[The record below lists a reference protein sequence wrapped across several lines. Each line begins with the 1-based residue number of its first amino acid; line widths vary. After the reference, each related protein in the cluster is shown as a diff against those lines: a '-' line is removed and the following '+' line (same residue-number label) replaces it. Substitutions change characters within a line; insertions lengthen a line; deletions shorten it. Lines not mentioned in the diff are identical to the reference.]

1 MLYDLHMT
9 ARTFTSFAAAPLASA
24 LFVMS
29 PSPATAQADSDTSSA
44 RRTRVAL
51 GPQIV
56 PSFPGADSFRI
67 RPLVDVARARGD
79 EPFAFEAPDES
90 FGFSVARTGGWQ
102 FGPALGFEGQRS
114 RDSTNGMLPK
124 VGFTFELGGFVQYQL
139 AASFRLRTEVRQG
152 IGGHKGLIGTV
163 GGDYVIRDADQ
174 WLLSVGPRVTVVNAR
189 YSRAYFS
196 VDPAAAVTASLPAF
210 RASGGLQAVGMTA
223 GALRQINDRWGI
235 YSYAKYDRLV
245 ADPGRSPVVRA
256 FGTRDQLSGG
266 VALSYTFGGN

>member
-1 MLYDLHMT
+1 MT
-9 ARTFTSFAAAPLASA
+9 ARTFMTLAAAPLASA
-24 LFVMS
+24 LFAAC
-29 PSPATAQADSDTSSA
+29 PLPATAQAQSDTSVA
-44 RRTRVAL
+44 RRTRIAL

-56 PSFPGADSFRI
+56 PSFPGSDSVGI

-114 RDSTNGMLPK
+114 NDSTNGMLLK

-139 AASFRLRTEVRQG
+139 APNFRLRTEVRQG

-163 GGDYVIRDADQ
+163 GADYVIRDVDR
-174 WLLSVGPRVTVVNAR
+174 WLFSIGPRVTIVNGR
-189 YSRAYFS
+189 YSRAYFGI
-196 VDPAAAVTASLPAF
+196 DPATAITASLPEF
-210 RASGGLQAVGMTA
+210 RANGGLQAVGMTA
-223 GALRQINDRWGI
+223 GAIRQINARWGI

-266 VALSYTFGGN
+266 VALSYTFGGS